1 MNKNRSAAMKRS
13 MPALSVAARPSMS
26 ARFVSPMAALLVG
39 ALPTGREWLYEAK
52 FDGYR
57 ALALKDGANVKLLS
71 RKGNDLTADY
81 PAIRKAVAA
90 LTAKSAMIDG
100 EIVAFD
106 DSGRPSFQHLHHRS
120 AKPAAIRYFAF
131 DLLHLNG
138 KDLQA
143 EPLEERRAALKRMV
157 AGSDVQFSEELPGT
171 PDDVIQAVTHV
182 GLEGVVAKRRDSR
195 YEPGKR
201 SGSWQKFKVQLRQ
214 EFVIGGYKPEH
225 ANFQSIVVGYYE
237 NRKLRF
243 AARVRAGFT
252 AAQRAALF
260 ELLRPLKAETC
271 PFTDLPSSRTGHW
284 GEGITA
290 EDMKILKWVKPR
302 LVAEIAFTEWTRDG
316 NLRHSA
322 FVGLRNDKDPRNVVR
337 EQSAETH

>member
-1 MNKNRSAAMKRS
+1 
-13 MPALSVAARPSMS
+13 
-26 ARFVSPMAALLVG
+26 MAALLVD
-39 ALPTGREWLYEAK
+39 ALPTGNEWLYEAK

-57 ALALKDGANVKLLS
+57 ALALKDGASVKLLS

-81 PAIRKAVAA
+81 PAVRQTVAA
-90 LTAKSAMIDG
+90 LKGKSAVIDG

-106 DSGRPSFQHLHHRS
+106 EAGRPSFQQLHHRS

-131 DLLHLNG
+131 DLLHLDG
-138 KDLQA
+138 KELLAQ
-143 EPLEERRAALKRMV
+143 PLEERRAALQKLLRGSV
-157 AGSDVQFSEELPGT
+157 AEFSAELPGT
-171 PDDVIQAVTHV
+171 PDDVVEAIRSV

-201 SGSWQKFKVQLRQ
+201 SGLWQKFKVQLRQ
-214 EFVIGGYKPEH
+214 EFVIGGYKPENR
-225 ANFQSIVVGYYE
+225 NFQSIAVGYYE
-237 NRKLRF
+237 NKKLRF

-260 ELLRPLKAETC
+260 ELLYPLKVEKC

-284 GEGITA
+284 GEGVTA
-290 EDMKILKWVKPR
+290 EDMKILKWVKPT

-322 FVGLRNDKDPRNVVR
+322 FVGLRTDKDARTIVR
-337 EQSAETH
+337 EHPANR

>member
-1 MNKNRSAAMKRS
+1 M
-13 MPALSVAARPSMS
+13 
-26 ARFVSPMAALLVG
+26 RFIQPMAAVLVD
-39 ALPTGREWLYEAK
+39 ALPTGDRWLYEAK

-57 ALALKDGANVKLLS
+57 ALALKDGTGVRMLS

-81 PAIRKAVAA
+81 PAIGQAVAA
-90 LTAKSAMIDG
+90 LKAKSAVIDG

-106 DSGRPSFQHLHHRS
+106 EAGRPSFQHLHHRS
-120 AKPAAIRYFAF
+120 ARPAAIRYFAF

-143 EPLEERRAALKRMV
+143 EPLAARRVALQKIV
-157 AGSDVQFSEELPGT
+157 AGSDVDLSEELTGS
-171 PDDVIQAVTHV
+171 PDDVIQAIAQV

-201 SGSWQKFKVQLRQ
+201 SGAWQKFKVQLRQ
-214 EFVIGGYKPEH
+214 EFVIGGYKPENR
-225 ANFQSIVVGYYE
+225 NFQSIVVGYHE

-260 ELLRPLKAETC
+260 ELLHPLQSDKC
-271 PFTDLPSSRTGHW
+271 PFADLPSLNTGHW
-284 GEGITA
+284 GEGVTEA
-290 EDMKILKWVKPR
+290 DMKILKWVKPT

-322 FVGLRNDKDPRNVVR
+322 FVGLRTDKDARTVVR
-337 EQSAETH
+337 EHHHL